1 MNKSEQINELATALS
16 KAQGELENAS
26 KSSSNQHFRSKYA
39 DLAEIL
45 NTIRP
50 VFSLHGLA
58 VTQCPSFEGGVASV
72 ETVLMHSSGQWISSV
87 ISAPCSK
94 QDAQG
99 VGSAITYCRRYAL
112 AAVAGIAQE
121 DDDANSAVGY
131 APKQHQE
138 QQRPPQQ
145 SIPAHSPRV
154 SKSQVERLRGALKVA
169 GLDEADWCESA
180 NLPSIEALPA
190 SKFSGALEHIQKHAH
205 GEAA

>member
-26 KSSSNQHFRSKYA
+26 KSSNNPHFRSKYA

-50 VFSLHGLA
+50 VFSSHGLA

-121 DDDANSAVGY
+121 DDDANSAVGH
-131 APKQHQE
+131 APRQ
-138 QQRPPQQ
+138 QQ
-145 SIPAHSPRV
+145 SQQQSAPAQPPRI
-154 SKSQVERLRGALKVA
+154 SKIQADRLRGALKVA
-169 GLDEADWCESA
+169 GLEEADWCESA
-180 NLPSIEALPA
+180 HLPSLESLPA
-190 SKFSGALEHIQKHAH
+190 SKFSGAMEHIQKQAH

>member
-26 KSSSNQHFRSKYA
+26 KSSNNPHFKSRYA

-50 VFSLHGLA
+50 VFSAHGLA

-121 DDDANSAVGY
+121 DDDANSAVGHT
-131 APKQHQE
+131 PR
-138 QQRPPQQ
+138 QQQQQQQQQ
-145 SIPAHSPRV
+145 SSPVPAPRV
-154 SKSQVERLRGALKVA
+154 SKPQVDRLRGALKVA
-169 GLDEADWCESA
+169 GLDEAEWCESA

-190 SKFSGALEHIQKHAH
+190 SKFSGAMEHIQKHAH